1 MISAACESIQVG
13 KKGEFGLKDKVQKTQ
28 KEIVTQAQGG
38 PIAIERIKLCN
49 AEVW

>member
-28 KEIVTQAQGG
+28 KEKVTQGG
-38 PIAIERIKLCN
+38 PIAIETIKLCN